1 MDLVFLNSYLRSP
14 WWLFRD
20 KQSTRIK
27 AIPLL
32 TIKNTNTICGHA
44 EVFGS
49 TYINELSHE
58 YKKYGFKLV
67 YPSERCQDYVLHI
80 VRKNMI

>member
-1 MDLVFLNSYLRSP
+1 MELVFLNSYLRSP

-32 TIKNTNTICGHA
+32 TIQNKNTICGHA

-49 TYINELSHE
+49 TY
-58 YKKYGFKLV
+58 
-67 YPSERCQDYVLHI
+67 
-80 VRKNMI
+80 